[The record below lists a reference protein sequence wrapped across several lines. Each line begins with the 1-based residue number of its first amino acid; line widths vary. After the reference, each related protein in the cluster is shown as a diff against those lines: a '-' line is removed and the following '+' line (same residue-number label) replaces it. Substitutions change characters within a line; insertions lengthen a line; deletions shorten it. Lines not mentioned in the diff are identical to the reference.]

1 MITGASGR
9 AYDPLPIDNTAGFP
23 QRFPLVLN
31 GVNYQFLIYVDAPE
45 ATLGSMPVSLTTSG
59 MTAAGS
65 PTLHF
70 AAVPVSILVGM
81 SIVDSTT
88 GSTVP
93 AGTTVQST
101 TAKSVVMS
109 QNATGAGVGAGD
121 RIQFTNELMVLPDAQ
136 RFLVVR
142 VDVLAADGTTQT
154 IFLRKIVPSLEYSV
168 RGIACISRVR
178 SSRAATS
185 TGSEASVPTLSLGS
199 LRYER
204 EERGLH
210 QVCDR
215 LRRRQIQSVE

>member
-1 MITGASGR
+1 
-9 AYDPLPIDNTAGFP
+9 
-23 QRFPLVLN
+23 
-31 GVNYQFLIYVDAPE
+31 
-45 ATLGSMPVSLTTSG
+45 
-59 MTAAGS
+59 
-65 PTLHF
+65 
-70 AAVPVSILVGM
+70 M

-168 RGIACISRVR
+168 RGIGLYFPSQIVARR
-178 SSRAATS
+178 NLNGF
-185 TGSEASVPTLSLGS
+185 GSFGSNIVAGFASL
-199 LRYER
+199 
-204 EERGLH
+204 
-210 QVCDR
+210 
-215 LRRRQIQSVE
+215 